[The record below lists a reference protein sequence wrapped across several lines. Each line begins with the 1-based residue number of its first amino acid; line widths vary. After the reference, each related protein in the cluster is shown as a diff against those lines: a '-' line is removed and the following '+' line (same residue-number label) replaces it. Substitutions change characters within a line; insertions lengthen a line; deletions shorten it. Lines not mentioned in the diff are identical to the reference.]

1 MGYIRAEEVLPLEI
15 IETIQK
21 YADGVNIY
29 IPRREDKRIE
39 WGMKNNTRSRLRM
52 RNKEIYREY
61 LQGVTVD
68 ELSIK
73 YYLSDKSIWRII
85 REMKK
90 SE

>member
-90 SE
+90 SD

>member
-39 WGMKNNTRSRLRM
+39 WGMKNNTRSRLRI
-52 RNKEIYREY
+52 RNEEIYREY

-73 YYLSDKSIWRII
+73 YYLSNKSIWRII

-90 SE
+90 SK

>member
-39 WGMKNNTRSRLRM
+39 WGMKNNTRSRLRI
-52 RNKEIYREY
+52 RNEEIYREY

-90 SE
+90 SK

>member
-39 WGMKNNTRSRLRM
+39 WGMKNNTRSRLRI
-52 RNKEIYREY
+52 RNEEIYREY

-73 YYLSDKSIWRII
+73 
-85 REMKK
+85 E
-90 SE
+90 E

>member
-73 YYLSDKSIWRII
+73 
-85 REMKK
+85 E
-90 SE
+90 E